1 MRFLYNSYQKPKKRK
16 GFLVFYFLL
25 SILMCCLVFFQVSCN
40 TVKYVPIKETVIEKD
55 TFIKLD
61 SIIIELP
68 YEVKNNN
75 IPYNQKSVLET
86 SLAKSTAYLDS
97 TDNQLKHSLE
107 NKPQAKLDP
116 DTVFK
121 FKIKEVYKEIPV
133 EVIKEVP
140 YTPNIYKYSL
150 IFSIL
155 IIVIGVLKLK
165 GIF

>member
-1 MRFLYNSYQKPKKRK
+1 MRFLHNSYHKPKKSK
-16 GFLVFYFLL
+16 GILLFYFLL
-25 SILMCCLVFFQVSCN
+25 SILLTCLVLCQGCRSIQ
-40 TVKYVPIKETVIEKD
+40 YVPIKETVIEKD

-140 YTPNIYKYSL
+140 YIPNWAWITICLGVILAILKIKS
-150 IFSIL
+150 IF
-155 IIVIGVLKLK
+155 K
-165 GIF
+165 

>member
-1 MRFLYNSYQKPKKRK
+1 MRFLYNSYQKPKQSKK
-16 GFLVFYFLL
+16 FLVFYFLL
-25 SILMCCLVFFQVSCN
+25 SILMCCLVFFQISCT

-133 EVIKEVP
+133 EVIKEIP
-140 YTPNIYKYSL
+140 YTPNWCWFL
-150 IFSIL
+150 L
-155 IIVIGVLKLK
+155 VGAIGNAIWLFMKLR
-165 GIF
+165 

>member
-1 MRFLYNSYQKPKKRK
+1 MRFLHNSYHKPKKNK
-16 GFLVFYFLL
+16 GILIFYFLL
-25 SILMCCLVFFQVSCN
+25 SILLICLVLCQGCRSIQ
-40 TVKYVPIKETVIEKD
+40 YVPIKETVIEKD

-121 FKIKEVYKEIPV
+121 IKIKEVYKEIPV

-140 YTPNIYKYSL
+140 YIPNWAWITMCLGVILAILKIKS
-150 IFSIL
+150 IF
-155 IIVIGVLKLK
+155 K
-165 GIF
+165 

>member
-1 MRFLYNSYQKPKKRK
+1 MRFLHNSYHKPKKSK
-16 GFLVFYFLL
+16 GILVFYFLL
-25 SILMCCLVFFQVSCN
+25 SILLTCLVLCQGCRSIQ
-40 TVKYVPIKETVIEKD
+40 YVPIKETVIEKD

-68 YEVKNNN
+68 NEVKNNN

-140 YTPNIYKYSL
+140 YIPNWAWITMCLGVILAILKIKS
-150 IFSIL
+150 IF
-155 IIVIGVLKLK
+155 K
-165 GIF
+165 

>member
-1 MRFLYNSYQKPKKRK
+1 MRFLHNSYHKPKKSK
-16 GFLVFYFLL
+16 GILVFYFLL
-25 SILMCCLVFFQVSCN
+25 SILLTCFVLFQGCRSIQ
-40 TVKYVPIKETVIEKD
+40 YVPIKETVIEKD

-140 YTPNIYKYSL
+140 YIPNWAWITMCLGVILAILKIKS
-150 IFSIL
+150 IF
-155 IIVIGVLKLK
+155 K
-165 GIF
+165 

>member
-1 MRFLYNSYQKPKKRK
+1 MRFLHNSYHKPKKSK
-16 GFLVFYFLL
+16 GILVFYFLL
-25 SILMCCLVFFQVSCN
+25 SILLTCLVLCQGCRSIQ
-40 TVKYVPIKETVIEKD
+40 YVPIKETVIEKD

-140 YTPNIYKYSL
+140 YIPNWAWITMCLGVILAILKIKS
-150 IFSIL
+150 IF
-155 IIVIGVLKLK
+155 K
-165 GIF
+165 

>member
-1 MRFLYNSYQKPKKRK
+1 MRFLHNSYQKPKKNKRI
-16 GFLVFYFLL
+16 LVFYFLL
-25 SILMCCLVFFQVSCN
+25 SILLTCLVLCQGCRSIQ
-40 TVKYVPIKETVIEKD
+40 YVPIKETVIEKD

-140 YTPNIYKYSL
+140 YIPNWAWITMCLGVILAILKIKS
-150 IFSIL
+150 IF
-155 IIVIGVLKLK
+155 K
-165 GIF
+165 

>member
-1 MRFLYNSYQKPKKRK
+1 MRFLYNSYQKPKKNKRI
-16 GFLVFYFLL
+16 LVFYFLL
-25 SILMCCLVFFQVSCN
+25 SILLTCLVLCQGCRSIQ
-40 TVKYVPIKETVIEKD
+40 YVPIKETVIEKD

-107 NKPQAKLDP
+107 NKPQAKLDA

-140 YTPNIYKYSL
+140 YTPNWVWFLLVGAIGNV
-150 IFSIL
+150 IL
-155 IIVIGVLKLK
+155 LFNKLR
-165 GIF
+165 

>member
-1 MRFLYNSYQKPKKRK
+1 MRFLYNSYQKPKKSK
-16 GFLVFYFLL
+16 GILIFYFLL
-25 SILMCCLVFFQVSCN
+25 SILLTCLVLCQGCRSIQ
-40 TVKYVPIKETVIEKD
+40 YVPIKETVIEKD

-107 NKPQAKLDP
+107 NKPQAKLDS

-140 YTPNIYKYSL
+140 YTPNWVWFLLVGAIGN
-150 IFSIL
+150 
-155 IIVIGVLKLK
+155 VIWLFNKLR
-165 GIF
+165 

>member
-1 MRFLYNSYQKPKKRK
+1 MRFLHNSYHKPKKSK
-16 GFLVFYFLL
+16 GILVFYFLL
-25 SILMCCLVFFQVSCN
+25 SILLTCLVLCQGCRSIQ
-40 TVKYVPIKETVIEKD
+40 YVPIKETVIEKD

-140 YTPNIYKYSL
+140 YIPNIYKYSM

>member
-1 MRFLYNSYQKPKKRK
+1 MRFLHNSYHKPKKNK
-16 GFLVFYFLL
+16 GILVFYFLL
-25 SILMCCLVFFQVSCN
+25 SILLTCLVLCQGCRSIQ
-40 TVKYVPIKETVIEKD
+40 YVPIKETVIEKD
-55 TFIKLD
+55 TFIKID

-121 FKIKEVYKEIPV
+121 IKIKEVYKEIPV

-140 YTPNIYKYSL
+140 YIPNWAWITMCLGVILAILKIKS
-150 IFSIL
+150 IF
-155 IIVIGVLKLK
+155 K
-165 GIF
+165 

>member
-1 MRFLYNSYQKPKKRK
+1 MRFLHNSYHKPKKSK
-16 GFLVFYFLL
+16 GILVFYFLL
-25 SILMCCLVFFQVSCN
+25 SILLTCLVLCQGCRSIQ
-40 TVKYVPIKETVIEKD
+40 YVPIKETVIEKD

-97 TDNQLKHSLE
+97 TDNKLKHSLE

-140 YTPNIYKYSL
+140 YIPNWAWITMCLGVILAILKIKS
-150 IFSIL
+150 IF
-155 IIVIGVLKLK
+155 K
-165 GIF
+165 

>member
-1 MRFLYNSYQKPKKRK
+1 MRFLHNSYHKPKKNK
-16 GFLVFYFLL
+16 GILVFYFLL
-25 SILMCCLVFFQVSCN
+25 SILLICLVLCQGCRSIQ
-40 TVKYVPIKETVIEKD
+40 YVPIKETVIEKD
-55 TFIKLD
+55 TFIKID

-68 YEVKNNN
+68 YEVINNN

-140 YTPNIYKYSL
+140 YIPNWAWITMCLGVILAILKIKS
-150 IFSIL
+150 IF
-155 IIVIGVLKLK
+155 K
-165 GIF
+165 